1 MVPSTGRT
9 HTNHE
14 YMSYTEL
21 MLGSSKLSSKK
32 NEDRRIMSYATNSSS
47 GVAGGMYKMH
57 REQSTKQAMAN
68 AGKKDKIDSH
78 SSVDKSI
85 LRGINDADGV
95 RDLLHHHG
103 CKVLIL
109 KLTKGKD
116 KDEGITYDVSD
127 GIINNSGGDIDYGKD
142 DVSKWVKDTKSGLS
156 THHKDLICIAWTSN
170 DMMRLANAFPQSLS
184 IDLTHKAV
192 KIDGLSLLTATVKD
206 SFGRTTVIL
215 RLWVP
220 NQKAWMFK
228 YVLLVVIP
236 QLLGKEFCL
245 RVRVIVTDG
254 DSVLINMVELAI
266 ATVYVN
272 ARRLPCCWHL
282 IDRPMQKVFRPRF
295 VTKRGVSVY
304 FVEWFCRFL
313 KRWLFTWMRPSGG
326 IYTREEYQVSKA
338 VLLAFLDS
346 KALESKFLPS
356 AIGAIK
362 EYVLGVLRYEHEYL
376 ACDSMDAFGF
386 EVYTNCAHEGTNSGA
401 KYNSDGVK
409 ATSSLGTSSNN
420 LGNYDRQIFTER
432 SLKCS
437 HEYRK
442 DKIWSKKWN
451 HLTTRAAEIISDQ
464 EDKTKLVLTSSWVP
478 EELSFYVVC
487 PNDILRHSRL
497 AEDKIR
503 KKAEVLKNK
512 LDEVPKDSRAGPPNR
527 KRKVIKTNNAG
538 DPTKKELS
546 KMSLFELIL
555 NMTESEKESADR
567 DNSTRCLCIPEFTSA
582 FKVELKLC
590 DDGHWYL
597 CCPCM
602 FGKRFGAPCVHEFFI
617 YQKFLKGIGVRE
629 WGYRDVSIAHWAI
642 YSYLY
647 ARSEAEMSSMEKDQ
661 FQKLKRMDPS
671 KRFGT
676 KCDILEGASISIN
689 WVNLLCSECHTA
701 ECNKD
706 PTDSLSAEE
715 WRKLPAAGRVT
726 NYSREEVDKC
736 LSGKNNMA
744 ASTLNSS
751 QYEMSLS
758 QQAGDDGWQDFG
770 IPFNDTNDPRDDLNF
785 QQMLDNT
792 STQDNVSRESRRA
805 DLLKDFYAI
814 LSTTNLN
821 DSLLYEGIK
830 KSLANINTD
839 ARRYNEALGGIPG
852 IEDDGKIY
860 FPNSSFGDN
869 GRDKITNSD
878 KRC

>member
-1 MVPSTGRT
+1 
-9 HTNHE
+9 
-14 YMSYTEL
+14 
-21 MLGSSKLSSKK
+21 
-32 NEDRRIMSYATNSSS
+32 
-47 GVAGGMYKMH
+47 
-57 REQSTKQAMAN
+57 
-68 AGKKDKIDSH
+68 
-78 SSVDKSI
+78 
-85 LRGINDADGV
+85 
-95 RDLLHHHG
+95 
-103 CKVLIL
+103 
-109 KLTKGKD
+109 
-116 KDEGITYDVSD
+116 
-127 GIINNSGGDIDYGKD
+127 
-142 DVSKWVKDTKSGLS
+142 
-156 THHKDLICIAWTSN
+156 
-170 DMMRLANAFPQSLS
+170 
-184 IDLTHKAV
+184 
-192 KIDGLSLLTATVKD
+192 
-206 SFGRTTVIL
+206 
-215 RLWVP
+215 
-220 NQKAWMFK
+220 
-228 YVLLVVIP
+228 
-236 QLLGKEFCL
+236 
-245 RVRVIVTDG
+245 
-254 DSVLINMVELAI
+254 
-266 ATVYVN
+266 
-272 ARRLPCCWHL
+272 
-282 IDRPMQKVFRPRF
+282 
-295 VTKRGVSVY
+295 
-304 FVEWFCRFL
+304 
-313 KRWLFTWMRPSGG
+313 MRPSGG
-326 IYTREEYQVSKA
+326 IYSREEYQVSKA

-376 ACDSMDAFGF
+376 ACDSMDAFGL
-386 EVYTNCAHEGTNSGA
+386 EVYTNCAHEGTNFGA
-401 KYNSDGVK
+401 KYNVDGVLP
-409 ATSSLGTSSNN
+409 TSSLGTSTNN

-442 DKIWSKKWN
+442 NKIWTKKWN

-464 EDKTKLVLTSSWVP
+464 EYKTKLVLTSSWVP

-497 AEDKIR
+497 KEEKIK

-512 LDEVPKDSRAGPPNR
+512 LDEVPKDSSAGPPKR

-546 KMSLFELIL
+546 KMSLLELIL

-567 DNSTRCLCIPEFTSA
+567 DNSTRCLSIPEITSA
-582 FKVELKLC
+582 FKVQLKLC

-617 YQKFLKGIGVRE
+617 YQKYLKGIGVRE

-661 FQKLKRMDPS
+661 FQKFKRIDPS

-676 KCDILEGASISIN
+676 KCDILEGASTSID

-706 PTDSLSAEE
+706 PADSLSAEE
-715 WRKLPAAGRVT
+715 WSKLPAAGRVT

-770 IPFNDTNDPRDDLNF
+770 IPFNDTNDTRDGNINF
-785 QQMLDNT
+785 RQMLDNT

-839 ARRYNEALGGIPG
+839 ARRYNEALGGIPE
-852 IEDDGKIY
+852 IEDDGKTY